1 MNKTLKAALGG
12 FAGALLLASIGGA
25 QAAVIVGPT
34 LNIDG
39 AAWTTT
45 GIGFRSNIKT
55 NLMSFVYQNQGAA
68 DTIVLTDASGN
79 ILDSVNTPAGNTSDT
94 VSVNWALTSGDS
106 YFLLQTVVSNE
117 LYASYGAP
125 LPSNSDIAITLS
137 GTFDY
142 SIAGA
147 VANSQNWGSNEYWAA
162 FNNITTSSI
171 PEPSTWAMMMLGFAG
186 LGYAAVRRS
195 SKSHLAASAA

>member
-1 MNKTLKAALGG
+1 
-12 FAGALLLASIGGA
+12 
-25 QAAVIVGPT
+25 VIAGPT

-45 GIGFRSNIKT
+45 GIGFSALDNSHLT
-55 NLMSFVYQNQGAA
+55 SFVYQNQGAA
-68 DTIVLTDASGN
+68 DTIVLTDAAGN
-79 ILDSVNTPAGNTSDT
+79 VLDSLSTPAGDTSYT
-94 VSVNWALTSGDS
+94 ASVNWALTAGDS

-162 FNNITTSSI
+162 FNKITTSSI

-195 SKSHLAASAA
+195 SKSRLVASAA